1 MLSGDIEP
9 GSLKEICNSTVA
21 TVFKYFLFSVV
32 CLLGLSCS
40 DSKDNKTTQ
49 TATFD
54 TVIVLC
60 DPSWEHSIRTFI
72 KTYEG
77 LNPHRKVVLLVK
89 PEAVCISDLLNGTY
103 RTIFVSRDLTAKEK
117 EYAIQKRL
125 SINNDSLCYDGLTWI
140 APKSFPKDSLTVAET
155 KALFQSGI
163 LDGISYTIQL
173 NGEGSSVANYL
184 TSYFG
189 VPPATKHIYAGGNDS
204 TIIKSVQSG
213 SNALACISSS
223 WLVNLEDKT
232 HREYLSSIKIIKISA
247 TAESQAYSSFQ
258 NDLALGTYPFKRV
271 LRVLNRDAS
280 AGLGTAFASFFIHN
294 RGQRLF
300 LKEGLLPY
308 RMPAREI
315 ELKNN

>member
-1 MLSGDIEP
+1 M
-9 GSLKEICNSTVA
+9 T
-21 TVFKYFLFSVV
+21 TVFKYVLFSFV

-40 DSKDNKTTQ
+40 DSKDNTPQ
-49 TATFD
+49 TIVID
-54 TVIVLC
+54 TVTVLC
-60 DPSWEHSIRTFI
+60 DPSWENSIRTFI

-77 LNPHRKVVLLVK
+77 LNPHRKVLLLVK
-89 PEAVCISDLLNGTY
+89 PESDCISDLLNGSY
-103 RTIFVSRDLTAKEK
+103 RTIFVSRDLSSSEK
-117 EYAIQKRL
+117 EYVIKKRW
-125 SINNDSLCYDGLTWI
+125 SIKNDSLCYDGLTWI

-155 KALFQSGI
+155 KALFQSGV
-163 LDGISYTIQL
+163 LDGVSYTIQL
-173 NGEGSSVANYL
+173 NGKGSSVANYL

-189 VPPATKHIYAGGNDS
+189 VPPSTKHIYAGGDDIA
-204 TIIKSVQSG
+204 IIKSVQSH

-223 WLVNLEDKT
+223 WLVNLEDKA
-232 HREYLSSIKIIKISA
+232 HRDYLSSIKIIKISA
-247 TAESQAYSSFQ
+247 TAQSQAYSSFQ

-271 LRVLNRDAS
+271 LRVLNQDAD

-315 ELKNN
+315 ELNKNQ

>member
-1 MLSGDIEP
+1 V
-9 GSLKEICNSTVA
+9 T
-21 TVFKYFLFSVV
+21 TVFKYVLFSFV

-40 DSKDNKTTQ
+40 DSKDNTPQ
-49 TATFD
+49 TIVID
-54 TVIVLC
+54 TVTVLC
-60 DPSWEHSIRTFI
+60 DPSWENSIRTFI

-77 LNPHRKVVLLVK
+77 LNPHRKVLLLVK
-89 PEAVCISDLLNGTY
+89 PESDCISDLLNGSY
-103 RTIFVSRDLTAKEK
+103 RTIFVSRDLSSSEK
-117 EYAIQKRL
+117 EYVIKKRW
-125 SINNDSLCYDGLTWI
+125 SIKNDSLCYDGLTWI

-155 KALFQSGI
+155 KALFQSGV
-163 LDGISYTIQL
+163 LDGVSYTIQL
-173 NGEGSSVANYL
+173 NGKGSSVANYL

-189 VPPATKHIYAGGNDS
+189 VPPSTKHIYAGGDDIA
-204 TIIKSVQSG
+204 IIKSVQSH

-223 WLVNLEDKT
+223 WLVNLEDKA
-232 HREYLSSIKIIKISA
+232 HRDYLSSIKIIKISA
-247 TAESQAYSSFQ
+247 TAQSQAYSSFQ

-271 LRVLNRDAS
+271 LRVLNQDAD

-315 ELKNN
+315 ELNKNQ